1 MPLSRTTQAVGQ
13 PNAGPTTAP
22 RACPPYAE
30 PVQRPTLVQSI
41 GLLAAVSLVSGIVV
55 AGMLLPFV
63 GGAGLVA
70 RSVANDFAKL
80 PSTLTAKPLPQV
92 SRVLAADGST
102 IATFYSQY
110 RFEVPLAKVPLD
122 MQRAIID
129 IEDHSFYE
137 H

>member
-1 MPLSRTTQAVGQ
+1 
-13 PNAGPTTAP
+13 
-22 RACPPYAE
+22 
-30 PVQRPTLVQSI
+30 
-41 GLLAAVSLVSGIVV
+41 
-55 AGMLLPFV
+55 MLLPFV

-80 PSTLTAKPLPQV
+80 PTTLTAKPLPQV

-110 RFEVPLAKVPLD
+110 RFEVPLARVPLD

-137 H
+137 HGGVDWKATIRAFLRNGASGSVSQGGSTLT